1 MTEIRPTPPEVDWES
16 LPDAPKRAQL
26 IKSYEGQIEY
36 MYRRIGRNERRIAR
50 HAKHVKRE
58 PNADIAWC
66 HEMIRRWSLRI
77 ARVKSGEP
85 LENIAGTKLTKNG

>member
-1 MTEIRPTPPEVDWES
+1 MAETNVPVEIDWEN
-16 LPDAPKRAQL
+16 LPDATKRSQL
-26 IKSYEGQIEY
+26 IKSYEGQIFY

-66 HEMIRRWSLRI
+66 HEMIRRWNLRI